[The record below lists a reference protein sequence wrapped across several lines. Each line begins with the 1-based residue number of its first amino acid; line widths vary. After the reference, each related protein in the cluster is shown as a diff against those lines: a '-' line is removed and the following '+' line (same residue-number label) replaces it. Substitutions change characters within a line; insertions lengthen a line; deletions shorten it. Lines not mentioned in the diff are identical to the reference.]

1 MRPVSPLRDT
11 SIGLGVVVSGPLI
24 GMRARSFPQTVWSF
38 NLTVDRCGSCSV
50 ACDAIGYSNV
60 ESRREFSHPV
70 LKEVLMLKTVVAG
83 LTALFV
89 TASSLA
95 YAQAPSTAG
104 SEQEDSRL
112 SAADLNALTDARI
125 AIVKAALQL
134 TPEQAKYWP
143 ALEEAIRNRAMGR
156 QVRLAALSRQRD
168 QGDSDL
174 VDVVR
179 RRADALAQRSAE
191 LKQLADAWQ
200 PLSATLT
207 PEQKQRLR
215 FFAANILR
223 LVPRAIDLR
232 RMQNEDEGDED

>member
-1 MRPVSPLRDT
+1 MS
-11 SIGLGVVVSGPLI
+11 
-24 GMRARSFPQTVWSF
+24 
-38 NLTVDRCGSCSV
+38 
-50 ACDAIGYSNV
+50 
-60 ESRREFSHPV
+60 
-70 LKEVLMLKTVVAG
+70 KTVAVG

-95 YAQAPSTAG
+95 YAQSPSATTTTGG
-104 SEQEDSRL
+104 SQESARP

-125 AIVKAALQL
+125 GIVKAALQL

-143 ALEEAIRNRAMGR
+143 AVEEAIRNRAMGM
-156 QVRLAALSRQRD
+156 QVRLAARRQRD
-168 QGDSDL
+168 QGDSDI

-179 RRADALAQRSAE
+179 HRADALAQRSAE

-215 FFAANILR
+215 FFATNILR
-223 LVPRAIDLR
+223 LVPRAVDVR
-232 RMQNEDEGDED
+232 RMQHEDESDED

>member
-1 MRPVSPLRDT
+1 
-11 SIGLGVVVSGPLI
+11 
-24 GMRARSFPQTVWSF
+24 
-38 NLTVDRCGSCSV
+38 
-50 ACDAIGYSNV
+50 
-60 ESRREFSHPV
+60 
-70 LKEVLMLKTVVAG
+70 MLKTVAAG

-104 SEQEDSRL
+104 SEQEEPRL
-112 SAADLNALTDARI
+112 SAGDLSALTDARI

-143 ALEEAIRNRAMGR
+143 PVEEAIRSRAMGR
-156 QVRLAALSRQRD
+156 QVRLAALARQRD
-168 QGDSDL
+168 QGDGDPI
-174 VDVVR
+174 DMVR
-179 RRADALAQRSAE
+179 HRADALAQRSAE

-200 PLSATLT
+200 PLAGTLT

-215 FFAANILR
+215 FFGVNILR
-223 LVPRAIDLR
+223 LVPRAVELR